1 MVALALKSL
10 MAATAAS
17 LLVAFLPE
25 VPPYDAKAGRTSSQF
40 SSLLRR
46 MLSRDALGRVLRY
59 LMKFFSAQKKNGKK
73 PVAYSFIDLSQTS
86 FCSDSSPSLSALFTC
101 STQSSSATE
110 GILPAWT

>member
-25 VPPYDAKAGRTSSQF
+25 VPPYDANAGSTSSQF

-46 MLSRDALGRVLRY
+46 MLSSDALGRVLRY
-59 LMKFFSAQKKNGKK
+59 LMKCYHGNKKGERKASSERGK
-73 PVAYSFIDLSQTS
+73 VWALTASLTS
-86 FCSDSSPSLSALFTC
+86 RKHLSA
-101 STQSSSATE
+101 AT
-110 GILPAWT
+110 ARHH

>member
-25 VPPYDAKAGRTSSQF
+25 EPPYDANAGSTSSQF

-46 MLSRDALGRVLRY
+46 MLSSDALGRVLRY
-59 LMKFFSAQKKNGKK
+59 LMKCCQINEKRGVKAGGERGK
-73 PVAYSFIDLSQTS
+73 F
-86 FCSDSSPSLSALFTC
+86 
-101 STQSSSATE
+101 
-110 GILPAWT
+110 

>member
-59 LMKFFSAQKKNGKK
+59 LMKFFSAQKETGKSRQLT
-73 PVAYSFIDLSQTS
+73 ASLTS
-86 FCSDSSPSLSALFTC
+86 RKHLSA
-101 STQSSSATE
+101 AT
-110 GILPAWT
+110 TRRH